1 MRILKSLRRIFR
13 PAIMAGF
20 LVVCVLSC
28 SAEGA
33 DQEGARLIKEII
45 SGSKSSADA
54 AAALMRAA
62 VSLNDVPETQAMFC
76 RKAYEYGIKTAAGQ
90 GDAMQALAMLARIEP
105 QHSDDWVAKRVALYR
120 LMYARS
126 KPAERLAVGT
136 RMVALLRSL
145 AETSAEKGQW
155 KASLKFYN
163 AAMST
168 ATALKLKD
176 RAEIAARFRVVSIR
190 MRQAERFESLKKRLL
205 ANPDNDTTRNKVI
218 EICLLEN
225 DSPAQAAE
233 FVTEDGDETLRTYI
247 PLAAKSIDELTAQPC
262 LELAKWYRSLADS
275 SPAKAY
281 KIVALNRTI
290 DYFQRYLDLHA
301 KPDADRDKAS
311 DALTEALVDRR
322 KLGGSLLPQG
332 AVLVVTFE
340 SSTLSTSD
348 GKKYIIDAS
357 LKRHRGLLTGGALV
371 VGQAGRAMK
380 FDGKTHVDFGNPEAL
395 QITGGQT
402 ICMWLNPASLSSRRN
417 PINKAYGGEGTW
429 TLETSGTI
437 HYWCGSS
444 GKNASPYT
452 GYLMPK
458 PLKAGQWTHV
468 ASVRDTKTRKVIWYK
483 DGQPVLSRTL
493 KNRPA
498 ASKYPLLIG
507 KGYVN
512 NYKGLMDE
520 LGVFNRALSAKEID
534 TIYQMGKKGLTL
546 K

>member
-1 MRILKSLRRIFR
+1 
-13 PAIMAGF
+13 MAGF

-33 DQEGARLIKEII
+33 DQEGARLIKEILA
-45 SGSKSSADA
+45 GAKNSADA
-54 AAALMRAA
+54 AATLMRAA

-90 GDAMQALAMLARIEP
+90 DAAMQALAMLARIEP
-105 QHSDDWVAKRVALYR
+105 EHSDEWVEKRVALYR

-136 RMVALLRSL
+136 RMVALLRDL
-145 AETSAEKGQW
+145 GDTSAEKGQW

-163 AAMST
+163 AAMRT
-168 ATALKLKD
+168 ATALRLSD
-176 RAEIAARFRVVSIR
+176 RAEIAARFRDVSIR
-190 MRQAERFESLKKRLL
+190 MKQAERFESLKKRLL

-218 EICLLEN
+218 EFCLLEN

-247 PLAAKSIDELTAQPC
+247 PLAAKSVDELTEPLC
-262 LELAKWYRSLADS
+262 LNLGKWYRSLADGS
-275 SPAKAY
+275 LAKAHRT
-281 KIVALNRTI
+281 VALDRAIT
-290 DYFQRYLDLHA
+290 YFQRYLDLHQ
-301 KPDADRDKAS
+301 KKDADRDKAS
-311 DALTEALVDRR
+311 DALTKALVDRR
-322 KLGGSLLPQG
+322 KLGGRLLPQG

-357 LKRHRGLLTGGALV
+357 LKRNRGLLTGGVLV

-380 FDGKTHVDFGNPEAL
+380 FDGKTHLNFGSPAAL

-402 ICMWLNPASLSSRRN
+402 VCMWLKPANLSARQNPM
-417 PINKAYGGEGTW
+417 NKAYGGEGTW
-429 TLETSGTI
+429 TLETNGTI

-444 GKNASPYT
+444 GGNSSPYT
-452 GYLMPK
+452 GYLMTK

-468 ASVRDTKTRKVIWYK
+468 ASVRDTKNKKVTWYK
-483 DGQPVLSRTL
+483 DGQPVSSRTL

-507 KGYVN
+507 RGYVN

-534 TIYQMGKKGLTL
+534 AIYQMGKKGLTL